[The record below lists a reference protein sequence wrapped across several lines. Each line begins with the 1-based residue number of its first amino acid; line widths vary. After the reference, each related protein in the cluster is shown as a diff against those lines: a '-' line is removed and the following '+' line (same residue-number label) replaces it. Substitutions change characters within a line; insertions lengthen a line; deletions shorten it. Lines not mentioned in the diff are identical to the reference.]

1 MMRIISVRISIL
13 KLTFVMMLITAARLS
28 AQTKLRQVPPVLG
41 SLTPEEVNTFFM
53 PGGTAG
59 TRPTTVNGEP
69 QILWFL
75 RHGPQSG
82 IVDVR
87 QQGAAH
93 ESPVEGSDLPTREQV
108 FFDAATRFDLIAL
121 GRPGVSRSY
130 ILPNGGFLY
139 SIMQFQVEDVVKN
152 NPAAPVEPGALITIG
167 REGGILRVKSAP
179 ESELILRNWSLDFPL
194 FQTGAQYFLYLRYN
208 PKARIYIPAR
218 GAYKFVSGKAVDLDP
233 DGKEYLFLS
242 GPPIEGMTKSD
253 LLQMA
258 KDQAQRAA
266 EGGQKH

>member
-1 MMRIISVRISIL
+1 
-13 KLTFVMMLITAARLS
+13 
-28 AQTKLRQVPPVLG
+28 
-41 SLTPEEVNTFFM
+41 M

-93 ESPVEGSDLPTREQV
+93 ESPVEGSELPTREQV

-152 NPAAPVEPGALITIG
+152 NPTAPVQPGALITIG
-167 REGGILRVKSAP
+167 REGGILRVKSKSG
-179 ESELILRNWSLDFPL
+179 SELMLRNWSLDDPL
-194 FQTGAQYFLYLRYN
+194 FQTGRQYLLFFEYI
-208 PKARIYIPAR
+208 PKAQIYLASR
-218 GAYKFVSGKAVDLDP
+218 YGYKFAEGKTVATDP
-233 DGKEYLFLS
+233 AGEAHEYLS
-242 GPPIEGMTKSD
+242 GPTIVGMDKD
-253 LLQMA
+253 ELLQMA
-258 KDQAQRAA
+258 KGQAQRAR
-266 EGGQKH
+266 EGGGKQ